1 MEGVIM
7 EYHLWFMTIAIAF
20 FLMELMILF
29 FSEHTMEKLIGCVI
43 LSGFNMNICWIAS
56 FSFLGINILGFDT
69 SGTLVNNPTADMYM
83 FFAIFLGLFFVN
95 VGFII
100 YSHVALMRLKTK
112 TIAQKKKAKTFY

>member
-20 FLMELMILF
+20 FFLELMVLF
-29 FSEHTMEKLIGCVI
+29 FSEHTIQKLLGCVI
-43 LSGFNMNICWIAS
+43 LIGFNINICWIAA

-69 SGTLVNNPTADMYM
+69 SGNLVNNPTADMYM
-83 FFAIFLGLFFVN
+83 FFAIFMGLFFVN

-100 YSHVALMRLKTK
+100 YSHVALMKVSTKLK
-112 TIAQKKKAKTFY
+112 AQKKAAKAI